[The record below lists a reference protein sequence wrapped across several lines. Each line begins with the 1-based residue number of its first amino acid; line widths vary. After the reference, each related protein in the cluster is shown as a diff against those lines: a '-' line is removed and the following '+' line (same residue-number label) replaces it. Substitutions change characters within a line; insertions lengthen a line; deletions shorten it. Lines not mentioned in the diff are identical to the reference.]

1 MVSALWCFCHSAT
14 AQPFATG
21 EAIYSEDSDGF
32 QVNSLTAGLG
42 LYTSKENYYERMG
55 FKQSSL
61 DFAAPGFSMH
71 GKSTGIYGTMIL
83 PLPSY
88 PIKGEV
94 ELTRL
99 ALPSWSATTGALQIT
114 GQAMQAVNYEI
125 RSEKNIVDSVMSLTN
140 RVTCSAQTVA
150 VDYPFTPRMNVAGVL
165 GRLKFSDQNMRTL
178 IKVKASYVLSEDY
191 GIRTYL
197 KLTRHTNSL
206 PYTGNYFSPDDF
218 QDYHLG
224 FGFRRRLS
232 MLYGVLSAY
241 AEAGLQAV
249 DGADTPVHGAQIRL
263 EAFLERPWYYDF
275 AIGVQTSA
283 GTGGGSNYEYRYAK
297 ASFVWPF

>member
-21 EAIYSEDSDGF
+21 EAIYSKDSDGF
-32 QVNSLTAGLG
+32 QVNSLTAGFG
-42 LYTSKENYYERMG
+42 LYVSKEKFFERLG

-71 GKSTGIYGTMIL
+71 GNGTGIYGAKIL
-83 PLPSY
+83 PLPSV
-88 PIKGEV
+88 PVKGEV

-99 ALPSWSATTGALQIT
+99 ALPGWSANTGAMQIS
-114 GQAMQAVNYEI
+114 GQAMQAMNYEI
-125 RSEKNIVDSVMSLTN
+125 RAEKNIVDSVMGLTN
-140 RVTCSAQTVA
+140 RVTYSAQTVA
-150 VDYPFTPRMNVAGVL
+150 VDYPFTPRINVAGVL
-165 GRLKFSDQNMRTL
+165 GRQSFSDQNMRTL
-178 IKVKASYVLSEDY
+178 IKGKASYVLSEDY
-191 GIRTYL
+191 GLRTYL

-224 FGFRRRLS
+224 FGFRRRLA

-241 AEAGLQAV
+241 AEAGSQAV
-249 DGADTPVHGAQIRL
+249 DGADSPVHGAQIRL
-263 EAFLERPWYYDF
+263 EAFLGRPWYYDL
-275 AIGVQTSA
+275 AAGVQTSA
-283 GTGGGSNYEYRYAK
+283 GTGGGSDYEYRYAR